1 MKDKISF
8 REKLAIEEE
17 KSAIGGEKLAI
28 DMIKSAI
35 EQQKYSEP
43 TKANILKAYNQIE
56 NNQGEKYVNFSNFRH
71 NHI

>member
-43 TKANILKAYNQIE
+43 TKANILKVYNQIE
-56 NNQGEKYVNFSNFRH
+56 NNQGENICQFQQYQA
-71 NHI
+71 